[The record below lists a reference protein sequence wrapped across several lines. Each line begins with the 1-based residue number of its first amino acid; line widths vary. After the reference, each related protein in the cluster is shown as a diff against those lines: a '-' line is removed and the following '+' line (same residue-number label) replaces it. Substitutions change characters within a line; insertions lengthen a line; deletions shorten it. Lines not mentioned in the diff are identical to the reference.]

1 MPFPIIS
8 VVDQGHRPGT
18 YVNVFDEFCKVYE
31 GPATTGRPAAQVGA
45 CAALGPKSGTKV
57 TPQS

>member
-8 VVDQGHRPGT
+8 VVDQGHHPGT

-45 CAALGPKSGTKV
+45 ALGPKSGTKV